1 MSANNVLL
9 RAVHAAALRLRALVS
24 TPKCCFRLTASVC
37 SDSDTAARCSASLAR
52 CAAAALTAFSDLV
65 KPVVV

>member
-1 MSANNVLL
+1 MSANNVLVC
-9 RAVHAAALRLRALVS
+9 AVQAAALRVRALVS

-52 CAAAALTAFSDLV
+52 CAAAALMGFRDLV
-65 KPVVV
+65 TPVVV